1 MGDTKRPRSK
11 TQRSPSSNSLKAD
24 RQRSQSKTEAQTPEV
39 EPEPEP
45 IENVLP
51 WDIFNKEQLT
61 ELLSCT
67 PTEMLP
73 KLCKLLPSPNT
84 HVNLKNSIKADL
96 YLLLLHFSQQQHFS
110 EEQTGALVTLYQHIL
125 NMVLEGKE
133 LMDLVLETSLLL
145 TGKKELKP
153 GMKLD
158 FYTPEQ
164 VSNISEYFSKG
175 VFQHFKLYRFSMLQE
190 QEQTIISLE
199 KIVNT
204 CPPQGSFDPP
214 PLAEA
219 ISDHD
224 IETYLNAP
232 PPESPRSEEEIEGEE
247 GEQGTVEPAEEPNPL
262 ISMANVQTV
271 LDTVGN
277 DIMDKF
283 TKDMK
288 NKCTEKENQ
297 YMNRLSKVKKAL
309 D

>member
-1 MGDTKRPRSK
+1 M
-11 TQRSPSSNSLKAD
+11 
-24 RQRSQSKTEAQTPEV
+24 
-39 EPEPEP
+39 
-45 IENVLP
+45 
-51 WDIFNKEQLT
+51 
-61 ELLSCT
+61 SCT
-67 PTEMLP
+67 PSQMLP
-73 KLCKLLPSPNT
+73 KLCTLLPCPNT

-96 YLLLLHFSQQQHFS
+96 YLLLLHFAQQQHFS
-110 EEQTGALVTLYQHIL
+110 EEQAGALVTLYNHIL
-125 NMVLEGKE
+125 SMVLEGKE

-153 GMKLD
+153 GMKFD
-158 FYTPEQ
+158 FYNPDQ
-164 VSNISEYFSKG
+164 VSKISDYFAKG
-175 VFQHFKLYRFSMLQE
+175 VFQHFKLYRYSLLQE
-190 QEQTIISLE
+190 QDQTIISLE
-199 KIVNT
+199 KIVHT

-232 PPESPRSEEEIEGEE
+232 PPESPRSEEEVEGETGEE
-247 GEQGTVEPAEEPNPL
+247 GTVEQTEEPNPL
-262 ISMANVQTV
+262 ISMANVQNV
-271 LDTVGN
+271 LDTVGT

>member
-1 MGDTKRPRSK
+1 M
-11 TQRSPSSNSLKAD
+11 
-24 RQRSQSKTEAQTPEV
+24 
-39 EPEPEP
+39 
-45 IENVLP
+45 
-51 WDIFNKEQLT
+51 
-61 ELLSCT
+61 SCT
-67 PTEMLP
+67 PTEMLS
-73 KLCKLLPSPNT
+73 KLNTLIPCPNT

-96 YLLLLHFSQQQHFS
+96 YLLVLHFAQQQHFL
-110 EEQTGALVTLYQHIL
+110 EDQTGAIVTLYQHIL

-133 LMDLVLETSLLL
+133 LMALVLETSLLL
-145 TGKKELKP
+145 TCQKEFKP
-153 GMKLD
+153 GMKFNFFNPD
-158 FYTPEQ
+158 Q
-164 VSNISEYFSKG
+164 VSKISEYFSKG

-190 QEQTIISLE
+190 QEQNIISLE
-199 KIVNT
+199 KIVHT

-219 ISDHD
+219 ISEHD
-224 IETYLNAP
+224 IESYLNAS
-232 PPESPRSEEEIEGEE
+232 PPESPRSEEEVAGEE
-247 GEQGTVEPAEEPNPL
+247 GELGTEEQAEQLNPL

-297 YMNRLSKVKKAL
+297 YLNRLNKVKKAL